1 MTIEIIVH
9 PLINLKRMKAIN
21 RYWIL
26 KRGGVLIGVKLAP
39 LLTAS
44 HLNQN

>member
-9 PLINLKRMKAIN
+9 PLINLKRMGAVN

-26 KRGGVLIGVKLAP
+26 KRGGELVGCKLVP
-39 LLTAS
+39 LLKAS
-44 HLNQN
+44 HINQN